1 MDFLKMHFNAL
12 FDRFDLDHLKSVS
25 KRLFIFSL
33 VLFILLSF
41 FVVNSIKAHAYSV
54 TVSDFS
60 GQPFVSDARR
70 FNEDS
75 VFYSYVT
82 SNGSTERFS
91 VSFFESSSTAASSIP
106 GYIFAA
112 PSPNSS
118 SQQVLYFCSEYQGYF
133 SIYKSNSSL
142 QTSGNLSLSSSGFFY
157 TWNLILGDTTTISVP
172 SFSSVES
179 GFSALRDYVDGVV
192 PSVNSFTVPA
202 GYVAYA
208 QLSEPMQTVDL
219 STTMPV
225 SSSLL
230 PSNGTYWVSNQYV
243 YDGLSLPVSGTTFP
257 LSGRGSVISWNR
269 GEPRNIFGVTKNAV
283 WSFPPVRNLIA
294 IYNPFNY
301 LERASQG
308 TVQTYQNG
316 DIHVSSTS
324 SFLSVSLYPLADNI
338 VWSSSGVPSVES
350 ISQDDYSS
358 PLTGDLDE
366 NGSVV
371 GWLDSDGSPVI
382 PPIGGGVNDVVNG
395 ISTTDIFSD
404 FFARVESLLQN
415 GVEAVR
421 RLLSLSSS
429 FFSVISSL
437 WTWLPPEVYNVIT
450 SAVILV
456 IVVGFFKAFL

>member
-25 KRLFIFSL
+25 KRLFILSL

-41 FVVNSIKAHAYSV
+41 FVVNSFKSHAEVISGYFTNQPIPLASKNSDV
-54 TVSDFS
+54 TSSYFDLGLSTEYNVHVYVGSAQSDT
-60 GQPFVSDARR
+60 FVSAFPSDGILT
-70 FNEDS
+70 F
-75 VFYSYVT
+75 VFANPHGPGRIFGNPSYS
-82 SNGSTERFS
+82 SISM
-91 VSFFESSSTAASSIP
+91 SSSDSSTGLYYTS
-106 GYIFAA
+106 GYDNFSI
-112 PSPNSS
+112 SS
-118 SQQVLYFCSEYQGYF
+118 SDVPIFSTQSECL
-133 SIYKSNSSL
+133 SAISS
-142 QTSGNLSLSSSGFFY
+142 FY
-157 TWNLILGDTTTISVP
+157 TDGTQP
-172 SFSSVES
+172 S
-179 GFSALRDYVDGVV
+179 L

-308 TVQTYQNG
+308 TVLTYQNG